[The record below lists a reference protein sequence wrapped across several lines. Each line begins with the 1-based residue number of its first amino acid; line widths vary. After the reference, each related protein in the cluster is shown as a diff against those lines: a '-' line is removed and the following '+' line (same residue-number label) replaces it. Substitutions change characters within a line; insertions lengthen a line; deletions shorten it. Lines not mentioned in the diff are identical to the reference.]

1 MFTRHRRSLILSLVL
16 LATIALAADAL
27 AANGRF
33 EGDIHV
39 LFASNRGAGEAA
51 EAEAASPESAASEPG
66 SWLGDRRGSLQYGV
80 CAVNFSD
87 IPAIS
92 YLSERLPFYLP
103 NQTRS
108 LAAVERLEAHVFWSR
123 LGGGRT
129 GQPLLGY
136 IHGYNIDFAKAC
148 RRAAVFQGVLGVDGG
163 LALFSWPSLGTA
175 LKYAE
180 DETNVRWSVPQ
191 IEAFVRGLAARSPT
205 GQVDLVAHS
214 LGSRGLLDALEN
226 LACELHPRVPI
237 RQLVL
242 VAPDVDAATGAAQL
256 GRIRSLVERI
266 TLYVADSDKPLRLSR
281 ELHGYPRL
289 GEAGEF
295 LQLVPGVETID
306 VSDVAAYELSGHLY
320 HLYLPP
326 ASADI
331 RQLLATGAGADER
344 PGLERRS
351 IDGRPF
357 WAILPPAE

>member
-1 MFTRHRRSLILSLVL
+1 MFTRHRRSLLLSMALP
-16 LATIALAADAL
+16 ATIALASGAL

-33 EGDIHV
+33 EGNIQV
-39 LFASNRGAGEAA
+39 LFASNRGPAEAA
-51 EAEAASPESAASEPG
+51 GAEAASPAPAEPEPG
-66 SWLGDRRGSLQYGV
+66 AWLGDRRGSLQYGV
-80 CAVNFSD
+80 CTMNFSD

-103 NQTRS
+103 NQTRR
-108 LAAVERLEAHVFWSR
+108 LAAVERLEEDAFWSR
-123 LGGGRT
+123 IGQGFT
-129 GQPLLGY
+129 GQPPLGY

-148 RRAAVFQGVLGVDGG
+148 RRAAVFQSVLGLDGG

-175 LKYAE
+175 LEYAE

-191 IEAFVRGLAARSPT
+191 IEAFVRGLVDRSPT

-242 VAPDVDAATGAAQL
+242 VAPDVDAATGADQL
-256 GRIRSLVERI
+256 ARIRPLAERI

-295 LQLVPGVETID
+295 LQLLPGVETID
-306 VSDVAAYELSGHLY
+306 VSDVAETFAG
-320 HLYLPP
+320 
-326 ASADI
+326 
-331 RQLLATGAGADER
+331 RQLQGWAVMTLSDGKIIYN
-344 PGLERRS
+344 GLER
-351 IDGRPF
+351 DKG
-357 WAILPPAE
+357 E